1 MSTPR
6 LGDLEV
12 RPGEDP
18 RLAALVNPTI
28 LESMWVS
35 PKFVVARHP
44 IWEMRAE
51 NRQARQTYLGYSK
64 LNQAAWTGQAAV
76 HDYAP
81 HS

>member
-6 LGDLEV
+6 VADLEI
-12 RPGEDP
+12 RPGGDP
-18 RLAALVNPTI
+18 RLAALVGVN
-28 LESMWVS
+28 